1 MSDDPTSEPVPE
13 QRAETQ
19 KAKTLEAAGWG
30 FLLVWLGI
38 TTLYYVPLS
47 LVAFGSLLVGMVI
60 MFVVGVRSDLRVRRI
75 LRERFMDEEALEPG
89 RRDRNQVD
97 LFTSGSP

>member
-1 MSDDPTSEPVPE
+1 LNRLPGIVAAVLVVVAAAWFAALNG
-13 QRAETQ
+13 AERV
-19 KAKTLEAAGWG
+19 TLR
-30 FLLVWLGI
+30 LGI

-75 LRERFMDEEALEPG
+75 LRERFMDEEAGEPG

-97 LFTSGSP
+97 LFTGGSP